1 MSHASVRGMPSILPS
16 NSGYRRQVEHQLQQI
31 LAAFHYLEIRPPL
44 IEKTALFTHSLGQS
58 TQLVQKEMYSF
69 PDRNDVSL
77 SLRPEA
83 TAGIARTCLEHQLL
97 TEQRLWH
104 LGPMFRYE
112 RPQSGR
118 TRQFDQLDVEII
130 GAADPAFDAELIWLG
145 ACFWQALELPNPPQL
160 HINALGNT
168 ETRQEYND
176 ALCSFLRNNKDQL
189 DDESQA
195 RLANNPLR
203 ILDSKIPQT
212 RKLLAAAPQ
221 LKDYWDDAT
230 RQHLNRTCE
239 LLETLGIEYQLNPLL
254 VRGLDYYDKLVFEWL
269 SSDLGAQDAVCA
281 GGRYDQLIAQLGGKQ
296 VPASGFA
303 LGMERLFLLLEK
315 VPQTSQLDLFLIGL
329 CTTEDLLR
337 LRQKLLA
344 AIPHLSVEYSFASS
358 SLKSQ
363 LKRADKK
370 NARFA
375 LIIGEEELAQQS
387 YLLRDMKQSS
397 QTQLSWDELCHRL
410 ESLDNKN
417 DYLPVK

>member
-1 MSHASVRGMPSILPS
+1 MSHTSVRGMPSILPS
-16 NSGYRRQVEHQLQQI
+16 VSGYRRQIEHRLQEI
-31 LAAFHYLEIRPPL
+31 LAGFHYLEIRPPL
-44 IEKTALFTHSLGQS
+44 IEKTALFTRSIGQN

-69 PDRNDVSL
+69 SDRNNVSL

-83 TAGIARTCLEHQLL
+83 TAGIARACLEHRLL

-118 TRQFDQLDVEII
+118 TRQFDQLDVEVI

-145 ACFWQALELPNPPQL
+145 ACFWQALQLPNPPQL
-160 HINALGNT
+160 HINALGDT
-168 ETRQEYND
+168 ETRRQYNA
-176 ALCSFLRNNKDQL
+176 ALFSFLHNNKDQL
-189 DDESQA
+189 DDDS
-195 RLANNPLR
+195 LAKLDKNPLR

-212 RKLLAAAPQ
+212 RKLLAEAPR
-221 LKDYWDDAT
+221 LEDYWDPAT
-230 RQHLNRTCE
+230 RQHLHRTCE
-239 LLETLGIEYQLNPLL
+239 LLETLGIEYRLNPLL

-281 GGRYDQLIAQLGGKQ
+281 GGRYDQLIAQLGGEQ

-303 LGMERLFLLLEK
+303 LGMERLLLLLEK
-315 VPQTSQLDLFLIGL
+315 AAQNPQLDLFLIGL
-329 CTTEDLLR
+329 SRIEDILI

-344 AIPHLSVEYSFASS
+344 AIPHLTVECSFAST

-363 LKRADKK
+363 LKRANKK

-375 LIIGEEELAQQS
+375 LIVGEEELVQQS
-387 YLLRDMKQSS
+387 FLLRNMRESTQA
-397 QTQLSWDELCHRL
+397 QLSWDELCHQL
-410 ESLDNKN
+410 DSLDNK
-417 DYLPVK
+417 K